1 MKSGIYCCLF
11 GISFVCIML
20 SFCLRYYRNSALVLA
35 TLVEIH
41 NAVNES
47 VQGVVLADTH
57 ILTRVVLCATLA
69 NDDVAGDNLLST
81 PNLNT

>member
-1 MKSGIYCCLF
+1 
-11 GISFVCIML
+11 ML

-69 NDDVAGDNLLST
+69 NDDVGGDNLLST
-81 PNLNT
+81 PNLNTSSLRS

>member
-1 MKSGIYCCLF
+1 
-11 GISFVCIML
+11 ML

-69 NDDVAGDNLLST
+69 NDDVAGDDCLAAVLLHAEV
-81 PNLNT
+81 LRI